1 MSQAMVKIFEGH
13 DRHLFQVTAFSIG
26 AVVNDEMRRRLEE
39 IFDQFFDVQAH
50 TDQGIANFARQIDV
64 DIAVDL
70 MGFTQH
76 SRTGIFS
83 NRCAPIQ
90 VNYIGYPGT
99 MGSECIDYIIAD
111 PVLIPVDYQKFFSEK
126 VVYLP
131 NSYHANSYMLEEVD
145 RKTHNIQFSRE
156 EFDLPSDG
164 FVFCCFNNSYKIL
177 PAVFHSWMRILS
189 EVKGSVLWLL
199 EENSYSSENL
209 RREAEQRGIS
219 SVRLIFAKR
228 LPLAAHLARHRCA
241 DLFLDTLP
249 YNAHTTG
256 LDALWAGLPII
267 THIGDAFAGR
277 VAASLLNAV
286 GLPELITTSVD
297 EYEQLAIRLA
307 THPVEMRAL
316 KQKLADNRL
325 SSKLFDTPLYVR
337 HLESAYTA
345 MYERYQAGLEPEHI
359 YVQDESK
366 TVE

>member
-1 MSQAMVKIFEGH
+1 
-13 DRHLFQVTAFSIG
+13 
-26 AVVNDEMRRRLEE
+26 
-39 IFDQFFDVQAH
+39 
-50 TDQGIANFARQIDV
+50 
-64 DIAVDL
+64 
-70 MGFTQH
+70 
-76 SRTGIFS
+76 
-83 NRCAPIQ
+83 
-90 VNYIGYPGT
+90 
-99 MGSECIDYIIAD
+99 
-111 PVLIPVDYQKFFSEK
+111 
-126 VVYLP
+126 
-131 NSYHANSYMLEEVD
+131 
-145 RKTHNIQFSRE
+145 
-156 EFDLPSDG
+156 
-164 FVFCCFNNSYKIL
+164 
-177 PAVFHSWMRILS
+177 MRILS

-249 YNAHTTG
+249 YTAHTTG

-267 THIGDAFAGR
+267 THIGEAFAGR